1 MVHTIKLEHC
11 LDSSEGSNINDGVQ
25 DGHQLG
31 F

>member
-1 MVHTIKLEHC
+1 MCEPIKMEQC
-11 LDSSEGSNINDGVQ
+11 FDSEGWNIKDDVQ